1 MSVVLSAMNDS
12 QNRTGA
18 DCRARAAHAI
28 DAIQFQ
34 GSSLGDAV
42 MKTHCPAAE
51 LSFLKE
57 LCYGTCRYFQKLDGI
72 LAQLLR
78 KPFKTKDRILHSL
91 MLVGAYQLLY
101 TRVPDHAAINATVE
115 ATRLLDRPWAKGLV
129 NGVLRKIQRAKMA
142 DTPAWSV
149 TETMQYAHPHWLLE
163 QLREAWPEHW
173 QEIAR
178 ENNTQAPMWLRVN
191 RLLDNRET
199 YLASLQAAGLDAAAG
214 GFTKQS
220 LRLLKPEAVDR
231 LPGFHEGRVS
241 VQDAAAQLAAGLLHL
256 EPGQR
261 VLDACA
267 APGGKTCHIL
277 ELEPGLNEL
286 VALEVDP
293 TRTPRIAE
301 NLQRLRLSAR
311 LICADAGEVSQWWD
325 GLQFERI
332 LLDAPCS
339 ATGVIRRHPDIK
351 LLRRRSDIDK
361 LAELQLHLLK
371 TLWQTLADGGIL
383 VYATCSVLPQEN
395 EHTVARFLDEA
406 KDARELPIEGDWG
419 EAKAHGRQLLPARD
433 GPDGFYYARLQ
444 KAV

>member
-1 MSVVLSAMNDS
+1 MNDS
-12 QNRTGA
+12 QDRTGA
-18 DCRARAAHAI
+18 DCRARAANVI

-34 GSSLGDAV
+34 GLSLGDAV
-42 MKTHCPAAE
+42 AKTHCRADE

-57 LCYGTCRYFQKLDGI
+57 LCYGTCRYFPELDGI
-72 LAQLLR
+72 LAQLLQ
-78 KPFKTKDRILHSL
+78 KPFKAKDRILRSL
-91 MLVGAYQLLY
+91 LLVGAYQLLY

-115 ATRLLDRPWAKGLV
+115 AARLLDRAWAKGLV
-129 NGVLRKIQRAKMA
+129 NGVLRRIQRAKA
-142 DTPAWSV
+142 SDTPAWSV
-149 TETMQYAHPHWLLE
+149 TETMQYAHPEWLLK

-173 QEIAR
+173 QKIAD

-191 RLLDNRET
+191 RLLGNRET
-199 YLASLQAAGLDAAAG
+199 YLASLQEAGLGAVAG

-220 LRLLKPEAVDR
+220 IRLLKPEAVDR
-231 LPGFHEGRVS
+231 LPGFHAGRVS
-241 VQDAAAQLAAGLLHL
+241 VQDAAAQLAASLLRL

-277 ELEPGLNEL
+277 ELEPDLKEL

-293 TRTPRIAE
+293 TRIPRITE

-325 GLQFERI
+325 GLEFARI

-383 VYATCSVLPQEN
+383 VYATCSVLPREN
-395 EHTVARFLDEA
+395 ENTIARFLDA
-406 KDARELPIEGDWG
+406 VGDAREIPIQGEWG
-419 EAKAHGRQLLPARD
+419 EAKAHGRQLLPERD
-433 GPDGFYYARLQ
+433 GQDGFYYARLQ
-444 KAV
+444 KTV